1 MKKSKYSYVGI
12 SFIIL
17 IFGIIVIPKIVDRIQ
32 NNDVTRSESRS
43 KAVQMTVSD
52 TTALSYLIINGEPKK
67 VMDFKFSNQD
77 GIMISNAD
85 FEGKVYLV
93 EFFFSTCPTI
103 CPKMNRNLVDIQ
115 NTFPDRPDFGIA
127 SFTINPEY
135 DTQEVLKTY
144 AENYGVTNPNWHFM
158 TGNKDAIYNLAN
170 TGFNL
175 YAAEVEGADGG
186 FEHSGNFALIDKQ
199 GYIRSRTDAYGN
211 PKIYYK
217 GIISQAEQFNEEGE
231 SEDISALKEDILKL
245 LENESDIKI
254 N

>member
-32 NNDVTRSESRS
+32 NNDITRSESRS

-52 TTALSYLIINGEPKK
+52 TTSLSYLIINGEPKK

-77 GIMISNAD
+77 GVMISNAD

-245 LENESDIKI
+245 LENE
-254 N
+254 

>member
-77 GIMISNAD
+77 GVMISNAD

-245 LENESDIKI
+245 LENE
-254 N
+254 

>member
-1 MKKSKYSYVGI
+1 MKKTSYSYVGV

-17 IFGIIVIPKIVDRIQ
+17 IFGIIVVPKIINRIQ

-43 KAVQMTVSD
+43 KDVQMTVSD
-52 TTALSYLIINGEPKK
+52 TTPLSYLVINGEAKK
-67 VMDFKFSNQD
+67 VMPFSFKNQN
-77 GIMISNAD
+77 GELISNED
-85 FEGKVYLV
+85 YTGKVYLV

-103 CPKMNRNLVDIQ
+103 CPKMNKNLVDIQ
-115 NTFPDRPDFGIA
+115 NSFPDRPDFGIA

-144 AENYGVTNPNWHFM
+144 ADNYGVTNSNWHFM
-158 TGNKDAIYNLAN
+158 TGDKEAIYNLAN

-175 YAAEVEGADGG
+175 YAAQVEGADGG

-199 GYIRSRTDAYGN
+199 GYIRSRTDAFGN

-217 GIISQAEQFNEEGE
+217 GIISQAEQFDEDGE

-245 LENESDIKI
+245 LENE
-254 N
+254 